1 MSSTCAGVLNTVD
14 SVLDTVQGVSNIDYP
29 ASAASRHRLFD
40 QNGSDNADKVL
51 SSASQL

>member
-1 MSSTCAGVLNTVD
+1 MFSTRASVLNTVD
-14 SVLDTVQGVSNIDYP
+14 SVLDTVQGVSDMGYP